1 MFNAK
6 NTKFVNRTYS
16 ELLNQR
22 SSIISKLESEYTVV
36 FIYPRL
42 TFINLGNLFN
52 PVPFIQSILNT
63 FKIKNIQIVNTLLK
77 KSIHF

>member
-6 NTKFVNRTYS
+6 NTKFVDRTYS
-16 ELLNQR
+16 ELLNLK

-42 TFINLGNLFN
+42 TFIYLGNL
-52 PVPFIQSILNT
+52 
-63 FKIKNIQIVNTLLK
+63 LLV
-77 KSIHF
+77 

>member
-6 NTKFVNRTYS
+6 NTKLVNWTYS
-16 ELLNQR
+16 ELLNLR

-42 TFINLGNLFN
+42 TFINQGNLL
-52 PVPFIQSILNT
+52 V
-63 FKIKNIQIVNTLLK
+63 
-77 KSIHF
+77 